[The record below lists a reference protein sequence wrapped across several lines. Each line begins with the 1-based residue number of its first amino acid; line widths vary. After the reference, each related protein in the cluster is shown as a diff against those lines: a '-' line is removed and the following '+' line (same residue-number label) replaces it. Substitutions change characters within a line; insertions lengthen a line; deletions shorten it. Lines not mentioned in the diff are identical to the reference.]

1 LPVLWWNYKLM
12 SARKVSNSGL
22 FQPLTV
28 HAPATSLSLSAG
40 DIRIRKNGIEFR
52 TQSDIPVYTEMTI
65 DLETPLETKKL
76 HCTGVVVACSGN
88 RHSGF
93 LVSMVFTDL
102 SRQTQAR
109 LNSMAAVASMA
120 FSR

>member
-1 LPVLWWNYKLM
+1 M
-12 SARKVSNSGL
+12 SARKVSNAEL
-22 FQPLTV
+22 FQPVTV
-28 HAPATSLSLSAG
+28 QSRSTSLTLSAG

-52 TQSDIPVYTEMTI
+52 SHNTIPVWTEMTI
-65 DLETPLETKKL
+65 ELQTPLEPKKL

-88 RHSGF
+88 RHAGF
-93 LVSMVFTDL
+93 EVSMVFTSI

-109 LNSMAAVASMA
+109 LNSLA

>member
-1 LPVLWWNYKLM
+1 M
-12 SARKVSNSGL
+12 SARKVSSSGL
-22 FQPLTV
+22 FQPITV
-28 HAPATSLSLSAG
+28 HAPARSLSLSAG

-52 TQSDIPVYTEMTI
+52 TQNDIPVYTEMTI

-88 RHSGF
+88 RHTGF
-93 LVSMVFTDL
+93 LVSMVFTSL
-102 SRQTQAR
+102 SRHTQAR

-120 FSR
+120 FAR